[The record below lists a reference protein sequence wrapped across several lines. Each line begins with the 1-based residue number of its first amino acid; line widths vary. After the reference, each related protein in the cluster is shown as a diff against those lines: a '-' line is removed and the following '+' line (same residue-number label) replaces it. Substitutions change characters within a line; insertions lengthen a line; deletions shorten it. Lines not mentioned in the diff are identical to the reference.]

1 MSAPTEIRQRAKNL
15 VDQLPG
21 ESLAEAVEFLE
32 ALCREAG
39 QRSKVATSKPEEAAL
54 LQIIQPRLPED
65 DQTRLAYLRQ
75 RNESGDITDAEH
87 QDLLAY
93 VDRVERQDA
102 ERAEALIQLA
112 QIRGVDLKTL
122 VNEFLPAQRMPDAI

>member
-1 MSAPTEIRQRAKNL
+1 MTAPTEIRQRAKEL

-39 QRSKVATSKPEEAAL
+39 QGSKVATLKPEEAAL
-54 LQIIQPRLPED
+54 LQIIQRRLPED

-75 RNESGDITDAEH
+75 QNESGDLTEAEH
-87 QDLLAY
+87 QELLAY

-112 QIRGVDLKTL
+112 QFRGVDLKTL